1 MFERHGVSVDEAN
14 SAVVDPDLI
23 MIDPDP
29 ASRSG
34 RGIRI
39 IGLAHTGR
47 IITVIVL
54 DDEGIR
60 HGVNGWP
67 SSPTDQRRYLEGAEL

>member
-1 MFERHGVSVDEAN
+1 MCY
-14 SAVVDPDLI
+14 
-23 MIDPDP
+23 
-29 ASRSG
+29 SRYA
-34 RGIRI
+34 R
-39 IGLAHTGR
+39 TGR

-67 SSPTDQRRYLEGAEL
+67 SSSTDQRRYLEGVEL